1 MYIELYL
8 STSAL
13 SPHEQRGAEQ
23 PRWIPIYKHT
33 NNNKNS
39 TTWGVCVCVLE
50 PLIETH
56 VGASS
61 CFRGNRVEG
70 SS

>member
-39 TTWGVCVCVLE
+39 TTWGVCVCVSLN
-50 PLIETH
+50 PSLKLT
-56 VGASS
+56 
-61 CFRGNRVEG
+61 
-70 SS
+70 